1 MGGSYLLAAIHTL
14 DNKFM
19 NEALPDLIARF
30 HIKHGLFRKEWV
42 EAQLFDLDQFGCVL
56 KTDKIFNPGDTLQLE
71 LIMDMPFDNI
81 QAKGINGLITER
93 RKHCS
98 NFFYSVDFVIND
110 NRQDSPLREQ
120 LKRIRDVVRKKQS
133 LRSRRTSGPSSSLR
147 QMA

>member
-1 MGGSYLLAAIHTL
+1 
-14 DNKFM
+14 M

-30 HIKHGLFRKEWV
+30 HVKRGLFRKELV
-42 EAQLFDLDQFGCVL
+42 EASLFDLDQFGCVL

-71 LIMDMPFDNI
+71 LIMNMPFDNI

-98 NFFYSVDFVIND
+98 NFFYSIDFITND
-110 NRQDSPLREQ
+110 TRQNSPVCEQ
-120 LKRIRDVVRKKQS
+120 LKRIRDVLRKKQS
-133 LRSRRTSGPSSSLR
+133 LRSRRSSGPSSSLK